1 MLSGLFDI
9 SYFRKN
15 GCDGFNDNKKTFMK
29 YLHRKLKKFN
39 HFAYPR
45 TESWNPQTSYKFLAG
60 LIEKNIFPVNKNN
73 LETSEVFVSFK
84 DNKGKIEINLKKNE
98 TLINEKRK
106 LAEKFP
112 VKFENIYLIYLDA
125 LSRNNFIR
133 RLKKSTKIIEQII
146 YFNRKRE
153 KEFEQYNAFQFF
165 KYHNFNGHT

>member
-1 MLSGLFDI
+1 
-9 SYFRKN
+9 
-15 GCDGFNDNKKTFMK
+15 MK

-98 TLINEKRK
+98 
-106 LAEKFP
+106 
-112 VKFENIYLIYLDA
+112 
-125 LSRNNFIR
+125 S
-133 RLKKSTKIIEQII
+133 
-146 YFNRKRE
+146 
-153 KEFEQYNAFQFF
+153 
-165 KYHNFNGHT
+165 